1 MNTKPAVKSLSIWG
15 NLSSIGTL
23 LALLTSLREFYDSIP
38 PELIEETRYFITV
51 TLIAVVQ
58 QLFALIGRWR
68 ATTKIKGL
76 LK

>member
-1 MNTKPAVKSLSIWG
+1 MNEKPAVRSLGIWS
-15 NLSSIGTL
+15 NLGSIGTL

-51 TLIAVVQ
+51 TLFAVVQ

-68 ATTKIKGL
+68 ATTRIKGL
-76 LK
+76 FK